1 MYRVEVL
8 GRKDKFRVSA
18 STYYRKLAEFKARGD
33 QILQLGIQTI
43 VNKING
49 ECHVFTEVE

>member
-49 ECHVFTEVE
+49 ECHIFTEVE